1 MAQKKFNKKEFQK
14 AVKDNVKRLYRKTI
28 EEATPYINSL
38 IMIDKDSLPP
48 LEEDEYYFDDL
59 SLSEIAENEGGS
71 RQGAMDVIKRAEKEL
86 LKIED
91 TLGLYNRNNN
101 QTKIINEL
109 KNVLDTDLKKAK
121 TLLSELEKTF

>member
-1 MAQKKFNKKEFQK
+1 MSKNLSICDLLELYGKLLTEKQS
-14 AVKDNVKRLYRKTI
+14 RL
-28 EEATPYINSL
+28 
-38 IMIDKDSLPP
+38 
-48 LEEDEYYFDDL
+48 LELYYFDDL